1 MRSVSGLAAGTA
13 VGSVGVCVHPVNK
26 KPAATKPF
34 SLKDIKIKLIRSYW
48 NGSKAC
54 IEYSI
59 TNNSSKNLNKIRIFY
74 SGTIS
79 ETVSGYTTIN
89 SSIPKGT
96 TKTFITSVGAY
107 DYLEGVTLKVTSAS

>member
-1 MRSVSGLAAGTA
+1 MTFNNGT
-13 VGSVGVCVHPVNK
+13 K
-26 KPAATKPF
+26 KTVTVKITRKPTPTKPF

-54 IEYSI
+54 IEYSV
-59 TNNSSKNLNKIRIFY
+59 TNNSSKNLNKVRIFY

-79 ETVSGYTTIN
+79 ETVSGYATIN

-96 TKTFITSVGAY
+96 TKTFITRVSAY

>member
-1 MRSVSGLAAGTA
+1 MV
-13 VGSVGVCVHPVNK
+13 P
-26 KPAATKPF
+26 KPALNT
-34 SLKDIKIKLIRSYW
+34 RSPTILPRIVGDRVF
-48 NGSKAC
+48 NAGF
-54 IEYSI
+54 EYSI

-96 TKTFITSVGAY
+96 TKTFITRVGAY